1 MFIDKYD
8 TFIINIGHLSTWLK
22 RRQLMKACRQLQNSH
37 AVQAEFTKIKQ
48 HPVLKVRIPKC
59 NLPYFISFLSY
70 HNYPIYQIL
79 PYAEKDFIY
88 QFAPN
93 IQATMHFKLKV
104 DGLSDMFI
112 KDKII
117 DIMQYFKHQEG
128 VNYVLTP
135 HHIDVS
141 CTPHVIAKLIHA
153 LATQNID
160 VLGANY
166 KPRVAQHKHSTIS

>member
-70 HNYPIYQIL
+70 HNYSIYQIL

-135 HHIDVS
+135 HHIDIS